1 MLHTVG
7 YKDGGKVRPILYRAS
22 LSEMIVPY
30 GDPTDGHFRKNAF
43 DVGEYGIG
51 LQIVFY
57 YSLAG
62 IACFWFYRKTLGS
75 GAKTMFMQDLWPLLS
90 ALFLIVVGYYNIKAL
105 DMQTNLLSI
114 DTIAVGIFPLLYYK
128 IVQKSAFYR
137 EPRESAVMGE

>member
-43 DVGEYGIG
+43 DVGECGIG

-57 YSLAG
+57 LLQPGGNRLLLVLPQNRSVPG
-62 IACFWFYRKTLGS
+62 RKRCSCRTFGPCC
-75 GAKTMFMQDLWPLLS
+75 PLY
-90 ALFLIVVGYYNIKAL
+90 F
-105 DMQTNLLSI
+105 
-114 DTIAVGIFPLLYYK
+114 
-128 IVQKSAFYR
+128 
-137 EPRESAVMGE
+137 